1 MGTWIWP
8 KLTWRDKA
16 RLLGSRVCRPRLGIW
31 NGDLD
36 GPSQQRSRGG
46 SWTTARAGERPTP
59 RGSAGKE
66 SISGAHWK
74 SENSFYS
81 RNLLTGF
88 CFKSP
93 VCRNFFSGK
102 WLLQYTTSIEVER
115 ELFFGGFVQWKEVR
129 KSLVRLSFECVFDVR
144 VSVDLGLLY
153 LGSS

>member
-16 RLLGSRVCRPRLGIW
+16 RLLGSRVCRPHLGIW

-46 SWTTARAGERPTP
+46 SWRNARAWEEATL

-66 SISGAHWK
+66 SILGAHWK
-74 SENSFYS
+74 SENFFYS
-81 RNLLTGF
+81 RNLSTGL

-102 WLLQYTTSIEVER
+102 RLRQYNTSIEVER
-115 ELFFGGFVQWKEVR
+115 ESCSSAVLCSAKRWGRV
-129 KSLVRLSFECVFDVR
+129 SFESRSSVFVVR